1 LNSICKTADTLLDLF
16 NVYPEIQYERPN
28 SLFFCIAHFEFG
40 NLSVIRRLATQHI
53 SGSETSNLREVAIVA
68 VSNISARL
76 IVRKDFSFNIDLFFS
91 QKKLAIAR
99 SLAQLL
105 KLIFMAAFERL
116 TTITIS
122 VIKHKYDLCENEN
135 SFIIP

>member
-1 LNSICKTADTLLDLF
+1 MNSICKTADTLLDLF

-105 KLIFMAAFERL
+105 KLIFMAASERL

-135 SFIIP
+135 SL